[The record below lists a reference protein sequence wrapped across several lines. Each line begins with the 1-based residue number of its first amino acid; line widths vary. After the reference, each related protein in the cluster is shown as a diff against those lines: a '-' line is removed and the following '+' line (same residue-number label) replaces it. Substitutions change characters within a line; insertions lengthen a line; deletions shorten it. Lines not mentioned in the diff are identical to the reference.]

1 METTRQHQLG
11 APLLTRLRYRWNGDE
26 RMRCFHIVDGE
37 PVAADC
43 PPKFNGLGDVVAG
56 AAKAVGVKPSPGCG
70 CEKRREALN
79 RATPK
84 VVARLLDA
92 LRGYWL
98 KW

>member
-1 METTRQHQLG
+1 MK
-11 APLLTRLRYRWNGDE
+11 RYSV
-26 RMRCFHIVDGE
+26 VDGKLVE
-37 PVAADC
+37 LDGQATVMVRDASP
-43 PPKFNGLGDVVAG
+43 GLGDVVAG

-84 VVARLLDA
+84 VVRRMLDA
-92 LRGYWL
+92 LRGYWS

>member
-1 METTRQHQLG
+1 MIIRIGSILVDVPSSIPAHERETWAKAWLEGKVR
-11 APLLTRLRYRWNGDE
+11 
-26 RMRCFHIVDGE
+26 E
-37 PVAADC
+37 PTN
-43 PPKFNGLGDVVAG
+43 FGLGDVVAG

-92 LRGYWL
+92 LRGYWS

>member
-1 METTRQHQLG
+1 MT
-11 APLLTRLRYRWNGDE
+11 
-26 RMRCFHIVDGE
+26 V
-37 PVAADC
+37 
-43 PPKFNGLGDVVAG
+43 GLGDVVAG

-84 VVARLLDA
+84 VVRRMLDA
-92 LRGYWL
+92 LRGYWS